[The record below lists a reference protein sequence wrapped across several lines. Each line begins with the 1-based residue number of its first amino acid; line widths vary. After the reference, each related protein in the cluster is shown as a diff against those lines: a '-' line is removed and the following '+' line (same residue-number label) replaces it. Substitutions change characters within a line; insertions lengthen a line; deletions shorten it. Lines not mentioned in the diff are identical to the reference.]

1 MKNMKVKFK
10 REVLKI
16 LLDRKAAFI
25 NSSYYFIDDI
35 EGRHPESEYVDIL
48 GDLKEYIDIL
58 AKFFDIEYDEKVY
71 LNAIELNDTVE
82 IYLYSDKMIDSNAVK
97 STTNHLRYRVIRK
110 WNKSDNPIVEI
121 GKVEKLQFWGYNDEY
136 NIKSILL
143 LVYNTIKGRAIP
155 YARKA
160 LKIED

>member
-1 MKNMKVKFK
+1 MKVKFK

-48 GDLKEYIDIL
+48 KDLKEYIDIL

-71 LNAIELNDTVE
+71 LNAIEMNDTVE

-97 STTNHLRYRVIRK
+97 NTTNHLRYRVIRK

>member
-1 MKNMKVKFK
+1 MKVKFK

-35 EGRHPESEYVDIL
+35 EGRHPQSEYVDIL

-58 AKFFDIEYDEKVY
+58 AKFFDIEYDERVY
-71 LNAIELNDTVE
+71 LEAIELNDTVE
-82 IYLYSDKMIDSNAVK
+82 IYLYSDKMIDTNAVK
-97 STTNHLRYRVIRK
+97 NTTNHLRYRVIRE
-110 WNKSDNPIVEI
+110 WDKSNNPIIEV

-136 NIKSILL
+136 DFKNILSLIH
-143 LVYNTIKGRAIP
+143 NTIKGRAIP

>member
-1 MKNMKVKFK
+1 MKAKFK

-35 EGRHPESEYVDIL
+35 KGRHPESEYVDIL

-58 AKFFDIEYDEKVY
+58 AKFFDIEYDEKLY
-71 LNAIELNDTVE
+71 LNAIEMNDTVE
-82 IYLYSDKMIDSNAVK
+82 IYLYSDKMIDNNAVK

>member
-1 MKNMKVKFK
+1 MKVKFK

-35 EGRHPESEYVDIL
+35 DGRHPESEYVDIL

-71 LNAIELNDTVE
+71 LNAIEMNDTVE

>member
-1 MKNMKVKFK
+1 MKVKFK

-25 NSSYYFIDDI
+25 NSSYTFIDDI

-71 LNAIELNDTVE
+71 LVAIEMNDTVE

-97 STTNHLRYRVIRK
+97 STTNHLRYRVIRE
-110 WNKSDNPIVEI
+110 WDKSNNPIIEI

-136 NIKSILL
+136 DFKNILL